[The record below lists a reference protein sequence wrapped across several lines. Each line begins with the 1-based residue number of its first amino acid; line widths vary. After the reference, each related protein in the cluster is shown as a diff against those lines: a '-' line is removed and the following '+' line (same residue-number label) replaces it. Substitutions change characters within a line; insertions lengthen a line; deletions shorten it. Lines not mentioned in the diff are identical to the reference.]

1 MSDLSD
7 PEFDISA
14 EQRFDNRSA
23 QSMDAEAGRGTPA
36 DPEFAGEQAHLS
48 RTYARLE
55 DMRDALSRRVHEL
68 SEKVPEEKR
77 DIRDSLSLN
86 FDSSTDTME
95 TYIEFEVMN
104 HVIDLYNIESDSAQ
118 EKLVRIKKLLEKPYF
133 ARVILKFD
141 GEDEP
146 ESYYIGVAEASENG
160 YDPLVID
167 WRSPIAETY
176 YNQQNGRTSY
186 EVDGRRIDVELLLRR
201 QFDLVRDRLRSYFDT
216 SIAIEDP
223 LLIASLSRQRSAK
236 LQAITATI
244 QSEQNEIIRYP
255 DVPVM
260 LTSGIAGSGKTSVLL
275 QRLAYLFY
283 RQRGNLRPQ
292 DVYLI
297 TVNPVFRQYIDDV
310 LPDMGEHNPV
320 TLTFTEFL
328 DAAGVPGRG
337 DDGDSPDP
345 ESLKKIDALLS
356 SLTLT
361 KEDLLPVRQGNFTVL
376 SASAI
381 ASLIGRFSHLPTGIR
396 LIQVVIDEMLEAA
409 KRSIRRRE
417 RFTKEDEAPKGTTD
431 SKEENRIQNSY
442 GGAFQA
448 IRKCSWLNISRI
460 GTRLLSRDRISRQ
473 EWYYLKMALTG
484 ECERNAR
491 FCLIDEVQDYTL
503 SQLMILKKYFINAH
517 FIMLG
522 DEFQSIREGTA
533 TFADIVSL
541 FEGDPGAQGAGKG
554 TAKGAAVARHDLNT
568 SYRSSPEITDLF
580 AGLLPKDRQILIN
593 SVQRPGTPPVI
604 RAFNRHAE
612 YAEALCECI
621 RKAKEAESGLTAVIC
636 ADDRSLEKTASITKL
651 PALRRRDA
659 LPESGVFLISLLYAK
674 GLEFDRVI
682 LPDADAVNYPDDL
695 LGRRRLYTAL
705 SRATQELAVLADGDL
720 TPLLAG
726 R

>member
-1 MSDLSD
+1 MSALSGSESD
-7 PEFDISA
+7 MIAVSGADTCA
-14 EQRFDNRSA
+14 
-23 QSMDAEAGRGTPA
+23 PA
-36 DPEFAGEQAHLS
+36 DSESAAEQAHLS
-48 RTYARLE
+48 CTYAKLK
-55 DMRDALSRRVHEL
+55 DMEAELSGRVLEL

-104 HVIDLYNIESDSAQ
+104 HVIDLYNIESDSAR
-118 EKLVRIKKLLEKPYF
+118 EKLTRIRKLLEKPYF

-146 ESYYIGVAEASENG
+146 ESYYIGAAEASENG
-160 YDPLVID
+160 YEPLVID

-176 YNQQNGRTSY
+176 YSQQNGRTSY
-186 EVDGRRIDVELLLRR
+186 EVDGRRISVELLLRR
-201 QFDLVRDRLRSYFDT
+201 QFDIVRDRLLAFFDT

-223 LLIASLSRQRSAK
+223 LLIASLSRHRSDK

-260 LTSGIAGSGKTSVLL
+260 LVGGIAGSGKTSVLL

-297 TVNPVFRQYIDDV
+297 TVNPVFRRYIDEV
-310 LPDMGEHNPV
+310 LPDMGEHNPI
-320 TLTFTEFL
+320 TMTFTEFL

-337 DDGDSPDP
+337 DEGISPDP
-345 ESLKKIDALLS
+345 ESLRKIDELLP

-361 KEDLLPVRQGNFTVL
+361 KEDFLPVRQGNFTVL

-381 ASLIGRFSHLPTGIR
+381 AALIGRFSHLPTGIR

-409 KRSIRRRE
+409 KRSIRRHE
-417 RFTKEDEAPKGTTD
+417 RLSGDNEAPKGTTD
-431 SKEENRIQNSY
+431 NREENRIQSSY

-448 IRKCSWLNISRI
+448 IRKCSWLNIGRI
-460 GTRLLSRDRISRQ
+460 GTRLLSRQTLSRQ
-473 EWYYLKMALTG
+473 EWYYIKMALTG
-484 ECERNAR
+484 ECDRNIR

-503 SQLMILKKYFINAH
+503 SQLMILKRYFINAH
-517 FIMLG
+517 FMMLG

-533 TFADIVSL
+533 AFDGIVSL
-541 FEGDPGAQGAGKG
+541 FEEGSNAAAGRAG
-554 TAKGAAVARHDLNT
+554 GAAVSRHFLNT

-580 AGLLPKDRQILIN
+580 AGLLPKDRQILIS
-593 SVQRPGTPPVI
+593 SVQRPGIPPVI
-604 RAFNRHAE
+604 RAFGEHTE
-612 YAEALCECI
+612 YITALCECV
-621 RKAKEAESGLTAVIC
+621 RAAKKSEGGLTAVIC
-636 ADDRSLEKTASITKL
+636 ADEKSLEKTAAITKL

-659 LPESGVFLISLLYAK
+659 LPESGIFLISLLYAK
-674 GLEFDRVI
+674 GLEFDSVI
-682 LPDADAVNYPDDL
+682 LPDADAANYPDDI

-705 SRATQELAVLADGDL
+705 SRATQHLTVLADGEL
-720 TPLLAG
+720 TPLLDASPS
-726 R
+726 RASRAE